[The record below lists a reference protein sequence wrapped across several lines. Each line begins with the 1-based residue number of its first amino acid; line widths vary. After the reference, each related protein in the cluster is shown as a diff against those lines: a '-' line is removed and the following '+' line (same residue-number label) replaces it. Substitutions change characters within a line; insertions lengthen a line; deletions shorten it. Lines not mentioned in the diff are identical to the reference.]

1 MLLSIPR
8 NTHRNL
14 WLICKFTP
22 TSDGG
27 LPFSPFFSKVHP
39 KLKVP
44 LHSLYLNLALVI
56 IFGLIFLGS
65 SSAFNAIISASVV
78 LLDLAYGI
86 PIAINCLRGRN
97 TLPERS
103 FVLPNALGWVLNTV
117 WHLSSTP
124 YPSGSRIY
132 VNFCCQIS
140 LIYITLTTVLFLFP
154 PDLPATGSNM
164 SEFSLFL
171 KWIFV
176 FDWFYE

>member
-1 MLLSIPR
+1 M
-8 NTHRNL
+8 
-14 WLICKFTP
+14 ICKLTP
-22 TSDGG
+22 PSDGG

-44 LHSLYLNLALVI
+44 LHSLYLNLALVV

-117 WHLSSTP
+117 WHFVINLNCLSIYLGT
-124 YPSGSRIY
+124 SRTY
-132 VNFCCQIS
+132 VNVYSQIS

-164 SEFSLFL
+164 SEFSSTLESD
-171 KWIFV
+171 FV
-176 FDWFYE
+176 FGQY